1 MLPEH
6 YFNAWTESRTI
17 TYQIA
22 TAMKEDSHFK
32 LDFKPHPEMNSF
44 GKTTGHLVGSV
55 YHQLKNYMKMDI
67 HFPEY
72 LKGKEIDYDV
82 FVKELDKTD
91 KMIKDLFT
99 SLTLD
104 DLEQEAYFW
113 KQTKTSYSKGW
124 VVMNLIAHE
133 RWTQAQ
139 LKMYLKIMGCDTSKI
154 GH

>member
-22 TAMKEDSHFK
+22 STMKEDSHFK
-32 LDFKPHPEMNSF
+32 IDFKPHPEMKSF
-44 GKTTGHLVGSV
+44 GKTIGHLVGSI

-67 HFPEY
+67 QFPEH
-72 LKGKEIDYDV
+72 LKGKEINHEV
-82 FVKELDKTD
+82 FVQELDKTT
-91 KMIKDLFT
+91 KMVKDLFS

-113 KQTKTSYSKGW
+113 EPTKTSYSKGW

-139 LKMYLKIMGCDTSKI
+139 LKMYLKVMGCDTSKI